1 MKTLP
6 DFDQLWDYD
15 NPAET
20 EKKFRQLLPAAQSSG
35 IPSYYA
41 ELLTQI
47 ARTQS
52 LQRQFEAAHQT
63 LDDAERLIESEMR
76 TTRIRYLLERGRTY
90 NSSGH
95 PDQARPLFQE
105 AWELGIEVKEDFYAI
120 DAAHMIAIVEKGD
133 ESIAWNHKALEL
145 AEISRDPRAKN
156 WRGSLYNNL
165 GWTHH
170 DRGEYEKALN
180 LFQKAIIFR
189 REQADP
195 KLIRIARWCVARC
208 LRSMNE
214 VEQAYEIQ
222 KALLA
227 EAEESGEDDGYT
239 HEELA
244 ECLLLMGK
252 PDQAQ
257 PHFAE
262 AYYVL
267 SKDPWLADHEPER
280 IARLKSLGKVAD

>member
-20 EKKFRQLLPAAQSSG
+20 EKKFRQLLPAAKSSG
-35 IPSYYA
+35 IPSYHA

-63 LDDAERLIESEMR
+63 LDEAEHLIEPGMR
-76 TTRIRYLLERGRTY
+76 TSRIRYLLERGRTY
-90 NSSGH
+90 NSSGK

-105 AWELGIEVKEDFYAI
+105 AWKLGIETKEDFYAV
-120 DAAHMIAIVEKGD
+120 DAAHMVAIVEKGD
-133 ESIAWNHKALEL
+133 ESLKWNHKALEL
-145 AEISRDPRAKN
+145 AEISRDPRARD

-170 DRGEYEKALN
+170 DLGEYEKALN
-180 LFQKAIIFR
+180 LFQKAVIFR
-189 REQADP
+189 KEQGKP
-195 KLIRIARWCVARC
+195 MLIRIARWCVARC
-208 LRSMNE
+208 LRSMKE
-214 VEQAYEIQ
+214 IEQAYEIQ
-222 KALLA
+222 KDLLA
-227 EAEESGEDDGYT
+227 EAQDVGDDDGYIY
-239 HEELA
+239 EELA

-257 PHFAE
+257 LHFAE
-262 AYYVL
+262 AYHIL
-267 SKDPWLADHEPER
+267 SKDPWLAEQEPDR
-280 IARLKSLGKVAD
+280 ITRLKYLGKVAD